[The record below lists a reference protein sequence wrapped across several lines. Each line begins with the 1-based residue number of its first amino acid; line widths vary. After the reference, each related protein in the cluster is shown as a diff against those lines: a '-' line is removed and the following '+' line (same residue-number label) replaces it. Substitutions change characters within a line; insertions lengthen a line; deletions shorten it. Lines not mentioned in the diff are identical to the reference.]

1 MSLDYADYSALRGVR
16 ASRLKLMAES
26 PLHYREFEDVDTAS
40 RGKLRSIHA
49 IVLEPENAQI
59 AVFDG
64 RRDER
69 TAVYRDFLAN
79 HAGCTILN
87 PAEYESVQRVRDGI
101 YRHPIARGLLTAPG
115 ESEVTIEWDD
125 HATGLACKARLDRLQ
140 DGAPVIIDL
149 KTYGTS
155 DPRIIAQRV
164 AKMGAHIQAAHYCD
178 GLATVDQILPSEI
191 RYYLICVEERAPYDV
206 CVVELEYDQALAAGR
221 AERDRLMA
229 RLAECTRTNVWPGR
243 CPDIVPLDL
252 PAWVGAEDDDIIGE
266 RE

>member
-79 HAGCTILN
+79 HAGCTIHSFLRK
-87 PAEYESVQRVRDGI
+87 P
-101 YRHPIARGLLTAPG
+101 
-115 ESEVTIEWDD
+115 
-125 HATGLACKARLDRLQ
+125 
-140 DGAPVIIDL
+140 
-149 KTYGTS
+149 
-155 DPRIIAQRV
+155 
-164 AKMGAHIQAAHYCD
+164 M
-178 GLATVDQILPSEI
+178 
-191 RYYLICVEERAPYDV
+191 
-206 CVVELEYDQALAAGR
+206 
-221 AERDRLMA
+221 
-229 RLAECTRTNVWPGR
+229 
-243 CPDIVPLDL
+243 
-252 PAWVGAEDDDIIGE
+252 
-266 RE
+266 